1 MSTVKITKRER
12 YESIMALCETV
23 GAVEGFDMD
32 GIVAFCQKEVDALAA
47 RAQKAKD
54 RAAEKRAEGDELQ
67 AAVLEALTDELA
79 TRQEITDRIDPSY
92 EASVAKIGYR
102 LTSLVKAGKAV
113 KEEVTVAGE
122 DGKNRKVAAYRLA

>member
-1 MSTVKITKRER
+1 
-12 YESIMALCETV
+12 MALCETV
-23 GAVEGFDMD
+23 CAVEGFDMD

-67 AAVLEALTDELA
+67 AAVLKALTDELA
-79 TRQEITDRIDPSY
+79 TRQEIADRVDPSY

-102 LTSLVKAGKAV
+102 LTSLVKAGKAI

-122 DGKNRKVAAYRLA
+122 DGKNKRIAAYRLA

>member
-79 TRQEITDRIDPSY
+79 TRQEITDRVDPSY

-102 LTSLVKAGKAV
+102 LTSLVKAGKAI
-113 KEEVTVAGE
+113 KEEITIAGE
-122 DGKNRKVAAYRLA
+122 DGKNKRVAAYRLA

>member
-32 GIVAFCQKEVDALAA
+32 GIMAFCQKEVDALAA

-67 AAVLEALTDELA
+67 TAVLEALTDELA
-79 TRQEITDRIDPSY
+79 TRQEITDRVDPSY

>member
-32 GIVAFCQKEVDALAA
+32 GIVAFCQKEIDALAT

-79 TRQEITDRIDPSY
+79 TRQEITDRVDPSY

-102 LTSLVKAGKAV
+102 LTSLVKAGKAI

>member
-113 KEEVTVAGE
+113 KEEITIAGE
-122 DGKNRKVAAYRLA
+122 DGKNKRVAAYRLA

>member
-1 MSTVKITKRER
+1 M
-12 YESIMALCETV
+12 
-23 GAVEGFDMD
+23 
-32 GIVAFCQKEVDALAA
+32 AFCQKEVDALAA

-67 AAVLEALTDELA
+67 SAVLEALTDELA
-79 TRQEITDRIDPSY
+79 TRQEITDRIEGEDI
-92 EASVAKIGYR
+92 SVAKVGYR
-102 LTSLVKAGKAV
+102 LTQLVKNGQAV

>member
-79 TRQEITDRIDPSY
+79 TRQEITDRVDPSY

-113 KEEVTVAGE
+113 KEEVTVVSE

>member
-79 TRQEITDRIDPSY
+79 TRQEITDRVDPSY

>member
-79 TRQEITDRIDPSY
+79 TRQEITDRVDPSY

-102 LTSLVKAGKAV
+102 LTSLVKAGKAI

>member
-67 AAVLEALTDELA
+67 SAVLEALTDELA
-79 TRQEITDRIDPSY
+79 TRQEITDRVDPSY

-113 KEEVTVAGE
+113 KEEITIAGE
-122 DGKNRKVAAYRLA
+122 DGKNKRVAAYRLA

>member
-54 RAAEKRAEGDELQ
+54 RSAEKRAEGDELQ
-67 AAVLEALTDELA
+67 AAVLKALTDELA
-79 TRQEITDRIDPSY
+79 TRQEIADRVDPSY

-102 LTSLVKAGKAV
+102 LTSLVKAGKAI

-122 DGKNRKVAAYRLA
+122 DGKNKRIAAYRLA

>member
-79 TRQEITDRIDPSY
+79 TRQEITDRVDPSY

-113 KEEVTVAGE
+113 KEEITIAGE
-122 DGKNRKVAAYRLA
+122 DGKNKRVAAYRLA

>member
-32 GIVAFCQKEVDALAA
+32 GIVAFCQKEVDALTA

>member
-12 YESIMALCETV
+12 YESIMALCKTV

-113 KEEVTVAGE
+113 KEEITVAGE
-122 DGKNRKVAAYRLA
+122 DGKNKRVAAYRLA